1 LALEVNDF
9 NAIRISLA
17 SPEQVRSWSYG
28 EVTKPETINYRTL
41 KPEKDGLFCEKI
53 FGPTK
58 DFECYC
64 GKYKRVRYKG
74 IVCDKCGVEV
84 TRSKVRRER
93 MGHIEL
99 ASPVA
104 HIWFVKGT
112 PSRIGLLLDISP
124 RSLERVLYFAQ
135 FIVTSVNEE
144 IRKAA
149 LARLQEEMDKA
160 VDTGESDQMTRV
172 GEIEAS
178 TTGAIEAL
186 EETRESRLAKAEED
200 LDAEIAALRQKATDL
215 EADIEKIG
223 EKNANKK
230 IALDDKFVLATRGE
244 PLPKDALKKLQ
255 REAGKRTDKLEAS
268 RGARRQAA
276 EKELQGEL
284 TRLRESAM
292 AEMEPLRKKVNEE
305 RESVRAQYLTQ
316 IEELEDLK
324 DPIPDDQ
331 CTLLPEQQLRDLN
344 EKYPGL
350 VKAGMGA
357 EAIVEILDRV
367 DLDQLAVKLR
377 SEIQNFS
384 GQRRKKATKRLRVVE
399 ALRKSGNKPAWMVL
413 GILPVL
419 PPDLRPM
426 VQLDGGRFATS
437 DLNDLYRRVIN
448 RNNRLKRLLEL
459 GAPEIIIRNEKRM
472 LQEAV
477 DSLIDN
483 GRRGRAVSTAGNH
496 KLKSLSDMLK
506 GKQGRFRQNLL
517 GKRVDYSGR
526 SVIVVGPELKL
537 HQCGLPKRMALELFK
552 PFVMHGLVARGL
564 AHNIKSAKR
573 IVERARPEV
582 WDILDE
588 IIKQRPVLLNRAPT
602 LHRLGIQAFEPVLI
616 DGSAIQIHPLVC
628 TAFNADFDGDQM
640 AVHVP
645 LSRAAVA
652 EARQIMLSS
661 QNLLYP
667 SSGEPVVAP
676 TLDIVLGCY
685 YLTEEKLEKG
695 KQTEPKNVYSS
706 FDEAKMAYSMGG
718 VDLRSPIQVR
728 DAKTNGE
735 RIRTT
740 VGRIIFNEVVPEEL
754 DYRNHLMDKKAI
766 KELVSECSHKLD
778 NSTTAEMVDKMK
790 NVGFRYATQ
799 SGISIAMNDLRL
811 PEEKAALLAEADQ
824 QISEIE
830 DQYNM
835 GLITDD
841 ERYAQA
847 VDIWRNTTEKV
858 QDVIQKRLEEYG
870 GVYIMAVSGAKGNI
884 SQISQM
890 AGMRGLM
897 SDPAGRIIELPIRS
911 SFREGLS
918 VLEYFISTHGARKG
932 LADTALRTADS
943 GYLTRR
949 LIDVSQDVIIVEDD
963 CETTAGIW
971 LGEPSEKGLFES
983 LSERIVGR
991 WAAADL
997 ADPKTGEVIIER
1009 GNEVTE
1015 EVASRII
1022 AAGIDK
1028 VYVRSPLTCQTRR
1041 GICALCYGR
1050 DLSKG
1055 TFVTE
1060 GEAVGIIAAQ
1070 SIGEPGTQLT
1080 MRTFHTGGVAGID
1093 ITSGL
1098 PRVEELFEA
1107 RVPKGAAQIA
1117 EIDGVVEISRDGEI
1131 RRVKITSVEV
1141 YSDEHKLPK
1150 GAKVVVQNGQD
1161 VEPGTVLAT
1170 LPKRRAK
1177 KGTDEVA
1184 LEAADED
1191 VIARSAGQV
1200 SVERG
1205 RVVVLYEEREERD
1218 YVIPAASR
1226 LRVHDGDRINAGQA
1240 LTEGP
1245 LNPQD
1250 ILRIQGPEAV
1260 QIYLVEE
1267 VQKVYRNQGVSIN
1280 DKHIE
1285 VIVRQMLRRV
1295 RIDVSGDSNM
1305 LPGELVDRFRFET
1318 ENARVLAEG
1327 GEPATAQPVLLGVTK
1342 ASLNTES
1349 FLAAASFQETTRVLT
1364 EAAINGQVDK
1374 LLGLKENV
1382 IIGKLIPARAQ
1393 ITVEQPL
1400 KISEMIL
1407 PSGFSEGDD
1416 LGEDFDADLDD
1427 DWSDDDFDEE
1437 PLVGE
1442 ADELDGNGTGEVS
1455 LLQESPPEE
1464 TEEAP
1469 EEASEAEVLEEA
1481 EAEPS

>member
-1 LALEVNDF
+1 
-9 NAIRISLA
+9 
-17 SPEQVRSWSYG
+17 
-28 EVTKPETINYRTL
+28 
-41 KPEKDGLFCEKI
+41 
-53 FGPTK
+53 
-58 DFECYC
+58 
-64 GKYKRVRYKG
+64 
-74 IVCDKCGVEV
+74 
-84 TRSKVRRER
+84 
-93 MGHIEL
+93 
-99 ASPVA
+99 VA

-135 FIVTSVNEE
+135 FIVTSVDED
-144 IRKAA
+144 IRRAA
-149 LARLQEEMDKA
+149 LESLQREVDAVVDAGESGHGARISEIEEATGSAIARLEEERPERIAAADAETDRK
-160 VDTGESDQMTRV
+160 
-172 GEIEAS
+172 
-178 TTGAIEAL
+178 IEAL
-186 EETRESRLAKAEED
+186 REKGAALLEEIERTGEKKAPKKLALEDFVLASRGETLPAGAAKRVKTQLEKR
-200 LDAEIAALRQKATDL
+200 IAAL
-215 EADIEKIG
+215 EAG
-223 EKNANKK
+223 
-230 IALDDKFVLATRGE
+230 
-244 PLPKDALKKLQ
+244 
-255 REAGKRTDKLEAS
+255 REAA
-268 RGARRQAA
+268 RQAA
-276 EKELQGEL
+276 ETEMQRQIGK
-284 TRLRESAM
+284 LRDSGLS
-292 AEMEPLRKKVNEE
+292 EMEPLRRKVNEE
-305 RESVRAQYLTQ
+305 RESARSEFHTRIQ
-316 IEELEDLK
+316 ELEGLK
-324 DPIPDDQ
+324 DPIRDDQ
-331 CTLLPEQQLRDLN
+331 CTLLPEQQLRELV
-344 EKYPGL
+344 EKYPGI
-350 VKAGMGA
+350 VKTGMGA
-357 EAIVEILDRV
+357 EAVLQILDRV
-367 DLDQLAVKLR
+367 DLDGLALKLR
-377 SEIQNFS
+377 SEIENFS

-399 ALRKSGNKPAWMVL
+399 ALRKSGNKPSWMVL

-526 SVIVVGPELKL
+526 SVIVVGPELRL

-588 IIKQRPVLLNRAPT
+588 IIKERPVLLNRAPT

-667 SSGEPVVAP
+667 SNGEPVVAP

-685 YLTEEKLEKG
+685 YLTDEQAGGLGAYEEGNNLRG
-695 KQTEPKNVYSS
+695 VYSS
-706 FDEAKMAYSMGG
+706 FNEAKIAFDAGLLE
-718 VDLRSPIQVR
+718 LRALIRVR
-728 DAKTNGE
+728 DKQTNGE
-735 RIRTT
+735 LIKTT

-754 DYRNHLMDKKAI
+754 GFRNQLMDKKAI
-766 KELVSECSHKLD
+766 KELVAECSHRLD
-778 NSTTAEMVDKMK
+778 NQVTADMVDLMK
-790 NVGFRYATQ
+790 NIGFHFATR

-811 PEEKAALLAEADQ
+811 PDEKEGLLAEADR
-824 QISEIE
+824 QIGEIDE
-830 DQYNM
+830 QYNL

-847 VDIWRNTTEKV
+847 VAIWRETTDRV
-858 QDVIQKRLEEYG
+858 QEVIQRRLEEYG

-897 SDPAGRIIELPIRS
+897 SDPAGRIIPLPIRS

-949 LIDVSQDVIIVEDD
+949 LIDVAQDVIIVEDD
-963 CETTAGIW
+963 CGTTSGIW
-971 LGEPSEKGLFES
+971 VDESSEKGLFES
-983 LSERIVGR
+983 LAERIVGR
-991 WAAADL
+991 WTAADA
-997 ADPKTGEVIIER
+997 ADPASGEIIIER
-1009 GNEVTE
+1009 GNEIME
-1015 EVASRII
+1015 EHANRMM

-1028 VYVRSPLTCQTRR
+1028 VYVRSPLTCQTKR

-1050 DLSKG
+1050 DLSRG
-1055 TFVTE
+1055 RFVE
-1060 GEAVGIIAAQ
+1060 HGEAVGIIGAQ

-1080 MRTFHTGGVAGID
+1080 MRTFHTGGVAGLD

-1107 RVPKGAAQIA
+1107 RVPKGAALIC
-1117 EIDGVVEISRDGEI
+1117 EIDGTVEVARDGDG
-1131 RRVKITSVEV
+1131 RRVRVISAEL
-1141 YSDEHKLPK
+1141 YRDEHPLPK
-1150 GAKVVVQNGQD
+1150 GAKVLVKDGQE
-1161 VEPGTVLAT
+1161 VEQGTVLAT
-1170 LPKRRAK
+1170 VKPGPR
-1177 KGTDEVA
+1177 TDGANGNESTALAAPDELVA
-1184 LEAADED
+1184 R
-1191 VIARSAGQV
+1191 VSGQV
-1200 SVERG
+1200 AVQKG
-1205 RVVVLYEEREERD
+1205 RVSVVYEERDQRD
-1218 YVIPAASR
+1218 YLVPAAAR
-1226 LRVHDGDRINAGQA
+1226 LRVHDGDYVHAGQP
-1240 LTEGP
+1240 LTDGP
-1245 LNPQD
+1245 QNPQD
-1250 ILRIQGPEAV
+1250 ILRIQGPEKV
-1260 QIYLVEE
+1260 QQYLVEE
-1267 VQKVYRNQGVSIN
+1267 VQKVYRSQGVTIN

-1295 RIDVSGDSNM
+1295 RVDSPGDSAL
-1305 LPGELVDRFRFET
+1305 LPGELVDRFRFEN

-1364 EAAINGQVDK
+1364 EAAINGQVDR

-1382 IIGKLIPARAQ
+1382 IIGKLIPARAD
-1393 ITVEQPL
+1393 IVVEEPMKVTEMPL
-1400 KISEMIL
+1400 P
-1407 PSGFSEGDD
+1407 PSLMGEGLDD
-1416 LGEDFDADLDD
+1416 EDLFEDEDEDLEGLGEL
-1427 DWSDDDFDEE
+1427 EE
-1437 PLVGE
+1437 PLEEEGLAADIRLRGE
-1442 ADELDGNGTGEVS
+1442 DELEANEMRDEAKALFGSEPE
-1455 LLQESPPEE
+1455 QEAQEE
-1464 TEEAP
+1464 TPEPTEDEELIQQEDLAP
-1469 EEASEAEVLEEA
+1469 EEAPTEE
-1481 EAEPS
+1481 